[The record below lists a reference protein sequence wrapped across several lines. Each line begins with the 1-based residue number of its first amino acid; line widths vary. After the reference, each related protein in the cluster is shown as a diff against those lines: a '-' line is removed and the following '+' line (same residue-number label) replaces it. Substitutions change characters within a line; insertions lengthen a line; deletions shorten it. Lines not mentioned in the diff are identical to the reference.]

1 MKLLELLK
9 AMFGKSYLN
18 KIIGTGTNVT
28 KPIKLDKNS
37 PFKKYSDSAFEDP
50 KVIDFIEEK
59 LMEYGPY
66 ALSNKNPVE
75 IDNFIQNSERYIAA
89 KSKQTGTTEGMKK
102 SMEPKPEAE
111 VFDIGTKKKVD
122 ESGIMQLKD
131 ELGLPE
137 GVEPGSIMA
146 KAIKERAD
154 IKRGTDDTL
163 KKAVDTFFGGMKNQS
178 KVFDEGRRR
187 PIIRQIL
194 SEEDVIKKN
203 LSTEEYDDLLFGRD
217 LDKGADPNKDPFA
230 YLNKYFVR
238 DEDQLDMLD
247 TIIDEMPGS
256 TPAEI
261 SAEFKKRTGGLRPKE
276 QPVQRESLDDEAV
289 EISETSELPDSD
301 DDIPFAQGGRVG
313 FSKGGIKALI
323 EMMNKKFGKDTVKTA
338 DEVELTNDMVLAKET
353 RRALEELKDYKDI
366 APQFYQRMTLKLKY
380 PGISDELIAKIMAD
394 DNPQRVAEV
403 MATMDEAFKMMDKG
417 MSSDEILKTFKNTPR
432 TKNAGGGLNY
442 LMGM

>member
-366 APQFYQRMTLKLKY
+366 APKFYQRMTLKLKY

>member
-102 SMEPKPEAE
+102 SLEPKPEAE

-137 GVEPGSIMA
+137 GVEPGSVMA

-178 KVFDEGRRR
+178 QVFNEGRRR

-289 EISETSELPDSD
+289 EISETSELPDPD
-301 DDIPFAQGGRVG
+301 DLAEGGR
-313 FSKGGIKALI
+313 
-323 EMMNKKFGKDTVKTA
+323 
-338 DEVELTNDMVLAKET
+338 
-353 RRALEELKDYKDI
+353 
-366 APQFYQRMTLKLKY
+366 P
-380 PGISDELIAKIMAD
+380 
-394 DNPQRVAEV
+394 
-403 MATMDEAFKMMDKG
+403 
-417 MSSDEILKTFKNTPR
+417 
-432 TKNAGGGLNY
+432 GGLNY

>member
-1 MKLLELLK
+1 
-9 AMFGKSYLN
+9 
-18 KIIGTGTNVT
+18 
-28 KPIKLDKNS
+28 
-37 PFKKYSDSAFEDP
+37 
-50 KVIDFIEEK
+50 
-59 LMEYGPY
+59 
-66 ALSNKNPVE
+66 
-75 IDNFIQNSERYIAA
+75 
-89 KSKQTGTTEGMKK
+89 MKK
-102 SMEPKPEAE
+102 SMEKVKPEAE

-137 GVEPGSIMA
+137 GVEPGSVMA

-163 KKAVDTFFGGMKNQS
+163 KKAVDTFFGGAKNQS
-178 KVFDEGRRR
+178 QVFNEGRRR

-217 LDKGADPNKDPFA
+217 LDKGADPNKDPFV

-261 SAEFKKRTGGLRPKE
+261 SAEFKKRTGGFKVKE

-289 EISETSELPDSD
+289 EISETSELPDPD
-301 DDIPFAQGGRVG
+301 DLAEGGR
-313 FSKGGIKALI
+313 
-323 EMMNKKFGKDTVKTA
+323 
-338 DEVELTNDMVLAKET
+338 
-353 RRALEELKDYKDI
+353 
-366 APQFYQRMTLKLKY
+366 P
-380 PGISDELIAKIMAD
+380 
-394 DNPQRVAEV
+394 
-403 MATMDEAFKMMDKG
+403 
-417 MSSDEILKTFKNTPR
+417 
-432 TKNAGGGLNY
+432 GGLNY

>member
-102 SMEPKPEAE
+102 SLEPKPEAE

-353 RRALEELKDYKDI
+353 RRALEELKDYKEI
-366 APQFYQRMTLKLKY
+366 APEFYLRMTLKLKY

>member
-238 DEDQLDMLD
+238 DEDQLEILD
-247 TIIDEMPGS
+247 DIIDEMPGS

-261 SAEFKKRTGGLRPKE
+261 SAEFKKRTGGFKVKE

-366 APQFYQRMTLKLKY
+366 APKFYQRMTLKLKY

-403 MATMDEAFKMMDKG
+403 MATMDEAFKMLDKG
-417 MSSDEILKTFKNTPR
+417 MNADQILSTFKNTPR